1 MNRIIYIS
9 CFLLA
14 SMVPIQGFA
23 WVQTQTCEQETCSGY
38 PRQPIS
44 WDSPK
49 ITFYVNENGS
59 SQMSLYT
66 VIDVTQKSLSEW
78 YRPEISSLDPRY
90 GGTTPDDLV
99 GYVINS
105 KNNKNIIVFRDTNW
119 MESSA
124 MLALT
129 TVTHNNANG
138 DILDADIEINTMVH
152 SFGDCDVSGDTVFD
166 FQNTLT
172 HELGH
177 AFGLEHSPVRES
189 TMNAY
194 SNKGDISLRSL
205 DQDDL
210 DAIATIYPLK
220 NDDDCSANPLKPAST
235 HGMMV
240 FLMGLTVLL
249 FSRLKSRVRFRG

>member
-1 MNRIIYIS
+1 MNRIFCLS

-14 SMVPIQGFA
+14 CLVPVASFA
-23 WVQTQTCEQETCSGY
+23 WVQTQTCDQESCGGY

-44 WDSPK
+44 WDSSK
-49 ITFYVNENGS
+49 VTFYLNERGT
-59 SQMSLYT
+59 SQMSLYQ
-66 VIDVTQKSLSEW
+66 VIEVTQKSLSEW
-78 YRPEISSLDPRY
+78 YRPEISSLEPQY
-90 GGTTPDDLV
+90 GGTTSDDLV

-105 KNNKNIIVFRDTNW
+105 KNNKNIIVFRDSDW

-152 SFGDCDVSGDTVFD
+152 QFGNCDISGDAVFD
-166 FQNTLT
+166 FENTLT

-194 SNKGDISLRSL
+194 ANKGDISLRSL

-220 NDDDCSANPLKPAST
+220 HDEDCSANPLKPAST
-235 HGMMV
+235 HGVLM
-240 FLMGLTVLL
+240 FLMGLIACLSGRLVLGA
-249 FSRLKSRVRFRG
+249 RNVE